1 MNLVDQVSVNSNTF
15 KGKELN
21 LDELK
26 GELEQLNNIQKP
38 STPV

>member
-1 MNLVDQVSVNSNTF
+1 MNLVDLVSVNSNTF

-26 GELEQLNNIQKP
+26 GELEQLH
-38 STPV
+38 T